1 MPRHVTYPD
10 RHDAP
15 DDDDGIAIAPLDRY
29 APTAYTGYIT
39 PTGVN
44 AKMVFIETSIFTRQ
58 VLDLLTDEEY
68 RELQKVL
75 ANRPDAG
82 PLIVGSGGLRKIR
95 WAKQGR
101 GKRGG
106 VRIIYYWAVSPEQIL
121 MLFMYPKGER
131 DDLTPAQIKML
142 KQIVEEAYP

>member
-1 MPRHVTYPD
+1 M
-10 RHDAP
+10 
-15 DDDDGIAIAPLDRY
+15 I
-29 APTAYTGYIT
+29 
-39 PTGVN
+39 
-44 AKMVFIETSIFTRQ
+44 FIETSIFTRQ

-75 ANRPDAG
+75 VNRPNAG
-82 PLIVGSGGLRKIR
+82 SLIVGSGGLRKIR

-106 VRIIYYWAVSPEQIL
+106 VRVIYYWAVSSEQIL
-121 MLFMYPKGER
+121 MLFIYPKNER
-131 DDLTPAQIKML
+131 DDLTPTQIKML